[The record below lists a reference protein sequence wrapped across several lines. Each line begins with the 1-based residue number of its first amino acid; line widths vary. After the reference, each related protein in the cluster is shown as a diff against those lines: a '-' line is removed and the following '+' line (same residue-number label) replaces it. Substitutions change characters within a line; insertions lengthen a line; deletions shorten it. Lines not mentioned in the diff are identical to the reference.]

1 MSLYESGDSTGKV
14 SIQDLLNGTFH
25 NELNDKVTLQKLAN
39 LIIRGGWPSNINT
52 PEDKIGIIPQSYIE
66 AILDKDIHDDKKR
79 DKSKMMMLLK
89 SLSRNESTI
98 ANKNTL
104 LKDIEEYA
112 NEKELIESRTTI
124 DD

>member
-1 MSLYESGDSTGKV
+1 M
-14 SIQDLLNGTFH
+14 
-25 NELNDKVTLQKLAN
+25 QKLAN

-89 SLSRNESTI
+89 SLARNESTI

-112 NEKELIESRTTI
+112 NEKVELLLTI
-124 DD
+124 T

>member
-1 MSLYESGDSTGKV
+1 
-14 SIQDLLNGTFH
+14 
-25 NELNDKVTLQKLAN
+25 
-39 LIIRGGWPSNINT
+39 
-52 PEDKIGIIPQSYIE
+52 
-66 AILDKDIHDDKKR
+66 
-79 DKSKMMMLLK
+79 MMMLLK

-124 DD
+124 DDYLDVLKGSI